1 MHWTKCRQ
9 EIFEVSRVLYTNVVK
24 NKKRKTSSLLFSFLQ
39 KQEETETRED
49 VNEET
54 EVSEGEK

>member
-1 MHWTKCRQ
+1 MYWTKCRQ
-9 EIFEVSRVLYTNVVK
+9 GLFEVSRVLYTNVVK
-24 NKKRKTSSLLFSFLQ
+24 NKKRKMSSLLFSFLQ
-39 KQEETETRED
+39 KQEEIETRED